1 MPMKNFWS
9 KLSVTKLVFFILALV
24 LSFVTIWNTVYGLDN
39 KIFETI
45 ISMVFSFY
53 FAQKWISYDNV
64 DSILKEDKK
73 DHLIDNDKE

>member
-1 MPMKNFWS
+1 MKNILER
-9 KLSVTKLVFFILALV
+9 LSVTKLVFLMLATV

-53 FAQKWISYDNV
+53 FAQKWITYDSV
-64 DSILKEDKK
+64 DSIVRQDKK
-73 DHLIDNDKE
+73 DTLDDKDKE

>member
-1 MPMKNFWS
+1 MKDFLS
-9 KLSVTKLVFFILALV
+9 KVSVTKLVFFMLALV

-53 FAQKWISYDNV
+53 FAQKWITYDSV
-64 DSILKEDKK
+64 DSIVRQDKK
-73 DHLIDNDKE
+73 DTLTDNDKE

>member
-1 MPMKNFWS
+1 MKNILER
-9 KLSVTKLVFFILALV
+9 LSVTKLVFLMLATV

-53 FAQKWISYDNV
+53 FAQK
-64 DSILKEDKK
+64 
-73 DHLIDNDKE
+73 

>member
-1 MPMKNFWS
+1 MKDFLS
-9 KLSVTKLVFFILALV
+9 KVSVTKLVFFMLALV

-53 FAQKWISYDNV
+53 FAQKGITYDSV
-64 DSILKEDKK
+64 DSIVRQDKK
-73 DHLIDNDKE
+73 DTLIDNDKE

>member
-1 MPMKNFWS
+1 MKDFLS
-9 KLSVTKLVFFILALV
+9 KVSVTKLVFFMLALV

-53 FAQKWISYDNV
+53 FAQKWITYDSV
-64 DSILKEDKK
+64 DSIVRQDKK
-73 DHLIDNDKE
+73 DTLDDNDKE